1 VVARVRRRR
10 RRRRLEDA
18 RRDTESVTGVAVL
31 VAVPCN
37 TVTFFPEDEAMKEM
51 RVSSAEVLAVL

>member
-1 VVARVRRRR
+1 VVARVRR

-18 RRDTESVTGVAVL
+18 RRDTVTESVTGVAVL

-37 TVTFFPEDEAMKEM
+37 TFFPEDEAMKDK
-51 RVSSAEVLAVL
+51 R